1 MRAIVYERRAG
12 ESVIAVRQRP
22 DPVPTAGEALIAV
35 TACGICGSD
44 RQLVRGGTAPTGMP
58 ATAILG
64 HEIAGRIL
72 AFGPPVGEPSCP
84 GDWHV
89 GDDVVIHPFVAC
101 GVCRACRAGDEQ
113 VCAQQQIIGYQRA
126 GGYAEY
132 VTVPVS
138 TLVAR
143 PAGVSADAAA
153 TAVDAGATPYRALL
167 RAGVQAGD
175 AVVVIGSGGLGT
187 ACVMLARA
195 LGARV
200 VGVSSRAVGAAVLAR
215 HGAEQA
221 WSLAEVDSRALARMV
236 RRWSGGG
243 CDAVV
248 DTTASAATVLWAM
261 DVVRPG
267 GHVAVV
273 GMSDERVTLTGME
286 RMVRRGVG
294 VFGSFGSR
302 REDVA
307 AVLDLTVSGVCDFEA
322 LVAGRV
328 TLEQLPAI
336 LQGCGASDTRPAAG
350 RLVMHPFAS
359 A

>member
-1 MRAIVYERRAG
+1 VRAIVYERRAG
-12 ESVIAVRQRP
+12 EPMVALRQCP
-22 DPVPTAGEALIAV
+22 DPAPAPGEALIAV

-44 RQLVRGGTAPTGMP
+44 RQLVRGGTAPAGMP
-58 ATAILG
+58 TTAILG

-72 AFGPPVGEPSCP
+72 AFGPSAADSRGA
-84 GDWHV
+84 GDWRV

-101 GVCRACRAGDEQ
+101 GACRACRAGAEH
-113 VCAQQQIIGYQRA
+113 VCAQQQVIGYQRA
-126 GGYAEY
+126 GGYAQY
-132 VTVPVS
+132 VSVPVS

-200 VGVSSRAVGAAVLAR
+200 VGVSSRAVGAAALAR

-221 WSLAEVDSRALARMV
+221 WSLAEIDSRALARMV

-243 CDAVV
+243 CDTVV
-248 DTTASAATVLWAM
+248 DATASAVTVVWAM

-267 GHVAVV
+267 GQVAVV

-294 VFGSFGSR
+294 LFGSFGSR
-302 REDVA
+302 REDVV
-307 AVLDLTVSGVCDFEA
+307 AVLDLAASGLCDFEE
-322 LVAGRV
+322 LVGGRV
-328 TLEQLPAI
+328 ALEQVPAI
-336 LQGCGASDTRPAAG
+336 LQGLGAPDTRPAAG
-350 RLVMHPFAS
+350 RLVMHPSAS